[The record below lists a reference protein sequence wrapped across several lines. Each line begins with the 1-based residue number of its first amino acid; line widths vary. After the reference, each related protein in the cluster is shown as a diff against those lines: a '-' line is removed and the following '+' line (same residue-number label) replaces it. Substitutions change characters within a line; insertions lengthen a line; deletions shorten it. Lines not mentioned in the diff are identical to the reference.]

1 MSLHI
6 TQELLERIHL
16 HGEQAYPEE
25 GAGLLL
31 GDSTGAESQVKEI
44 LPLTNA
50 REAEARYN
58 RYHLTPQ
65 DYIQG
70 EQLAEDLG
78 LSVLGVFH
86 SHPDHPNL
94 PSDFDRQWAWP
105 NFSYLITS
113 VMEGRA
119 SQSRSWRLK
128 EDRTAFSEEMLA
140 VEQLSSNHQN
150 N

>member
-6 TQELLERIHL
+6 TQEILERIHL

-31 GDSTGAESQVKEI
+31 GDSTAAQHQVKQI
-44 LPLTNA
+44 LPLTNV
-50 REAEARYN
+50 REEGARYN
-58 RYHLTPQ
+58 RYQLTPQ
-65 DYIQG
+65 DYLQG
-70 EQLAEDLG
+70 EQLAEELG

-86 SHPDHPNL
+86 SHPDHPNH

-119 SQSRSWRLK
+119 SQSRSWRLR
-128 EDRTAFSEEMLA
+128 EDRTAFSEEHLA
-140 VEQLSSNHQN
+140 VEKPTPNHQN
-150 N
+150 T

>member
-1 MSLHI
+1 MRLYI
-6 TQELLERIHL
+6 TREILERIHL

-31 GDSTGAESQVKEI
+31 GDSTGAQSQVKEI

-50 REAEARYN
+50 REKGARYN
-58 RYHLTPQ
+58 RYQLTPQ
-65 DYIQG
+65 DYLKG

-113 VMEGRA
+113 VNGGRA
-119 SQSRSWRLK
+119 SQSRSWRLR
-128 EDRTAFSEEMLA
+128 EDRTAFSEEDLA
-140 VEQLSSNHQN
+140 VEQPISNHQN